1 MLDISSRVYSN
12 LVNDETI
19 KKHLKGSG
27 TTKNDKPP
35 VFPYMYVKVLGEPTT
50 SASLQNDQCAIK
62 ASFEITVYD
71 SKSSTTAKQLIFH
84 VAELMRQMGFTMNYG
99 SEEIDRSST
108 TEAYRWIAR
117 FRRTYCEGDSL

>member
-1 MLDISSRVYSN
+1 MIDISSRVYSN
-12 LVNDETI
+12 LANDETL
-19 KKHLKGSG
+19 KKYLKGSG

-35 VFPYMYVKVLGEPTT
+35 AFPYMYVKTLGEPTT

-71 SKSSTTAKQLIFH
+71 SKSRTTAKQLIFH

-99 SEEIDRSST
+99 PEEIDRSST